1 MGTANSMPF
10 GYAVNESHQRVRANA
25 LQWMK
30 DHRADCEA
38 FVLQARSGWGWLS
51 MIHGKQMMVQRG
63 NPSAVQSGFQDQR
76 GGILD
81 RLSANFNGMIA

>member
-1 MGTANSMPF
+1 
-10 GYAVNESHQRVRANA
+10 
-25 LQWMK
+25 
-30 DHRADCEA
+30 
-38 FVLQARSGWGWLS
+38 
-51 MIHGKQMMVQRG
+51 MMVQRG